1 MCLFQLSS
9 RPPDLDQ
16 LSKQIAKIGRIE
28 KCEGCGCYV
37 DTINEF
43 KAVLDQTP
51 DEPAPARERI
61 AELEA
66 KHRTTHGCIGCD
78 PCYPVAISNTLY
90 AISDGASVENVKPI
104 KFDVSQNEADCGTS
118 CEYEAPQE
126 IAKPTSVEPRP
137 KIAWP
142 IETGDYRL
150 GSDDGCV
157 AIATLASEDLY
168 HHFSD
173 TTCGDCAICGKVF
186 TENIGIEKVVKNI
199 IANRHIRF
207 LILCGQEAKGHLTVG
222 GLKGLH
228 AKGLADSRRIAGA
241 PGKRPW
247 IKTISPAQILYF
259 LRQIEIVDLIG
270 CEEVA
275 AIEKT
280 VAKLAARNPGPL
292 PEAIIAE
299 SVPHYIASK
308 TGRLH
313 LDKAG
318 FFIIHSK
325 PEADWLIVEHYKNS
339 GEPTY
344 VIEGT
349 DPAAICAEIINR
361 GLVSQLDHAAYLG
374 RELERAKL
382 SIKLGFAF
390 TQDRAFGELETKAE
404 WYLSP
409 PRVMPMKQLLL
420 ALIVAAAAGIV
431 IYKMM
436 NRAEPAP
443 AQTAVTSSASTS
455 SGKPVFY
462 LFHDPADQDEGCRR
476 IYSFADRARR
486 ELAGKIEVKRPD
498 VKSEKGVVDKY
509 QVRVLPTIL
518 VVDAGGAVKE
528 RFEGEEKET
537 AARLEDMMT
546 RLKTSLR

>member
-1 MCLFQLSS
+1 MSLVQLSS
-9 RPPDLDQ
+9 KPPDLDQ
-16 LSKQIAKIGRIE
+16 LSKQLAKIGQIG

-37 DTINEF
+37 DTISEF

-51 DEPAPARERI
+51 DAPAPARERI

-66 KHRTTHGCIGCD
+66 KHQPTHGCIGCD

-90 AISDGASVENVKPI
+90 AISDGASVENVRPT
-104 KFDVSQNEADCGTS
+104 KFDVGQNEAGCGTS
-118 CEYEAPQE
+118 CCYEAPQE
-126 IAKPTSVEPRP
+126 VAKPASVAPRQ

-157 AIATLASEDLY
+157 AIATLASEALY

-173 TTCGDCAICGKVF
+173 TTCGDCAICGRVF

-207 LILCGQEAKGHLTVG
+207 LILCGQEAKGHLTG
-222 GLKGLH
+222 ACFKALH
-228 AKGLADSRRIAGA
+228 ANGLADSRRIAGA

-247 IKTISPAQILYF
+247 IKTLSPAQILHF
-259 LRQIEIVDLIG
+259 QRQIEIVDLIG

-275 AIEKT
+275 AIENT
-280 VAKLAARNPGPL
+280 VAELAARNPGPL

-299 SVPHYIASK
+299 GVPRLIASE
-308 TGRLH
+308 TGRLQ

-318 FFIIHSK
+318 FFIIHPK
-325 PEADWLIVEHYKNS
+325 PEADWLIVEHYQNS
-339 GEPTY
+339 GESTC

-361 GLVSQLDHAAYLG
+361 RLVSQLDHAAYLG

-404 WYLSP
+404 W
-409 PRVMPMKQLLL
+409 
-420 ALIVAAAAGIV
+420 
-431 IYKMM
+431 
-436 NRAEPAP
+436 
-443 AQTAVTSSASTS
+443 
-455 SGKPVFY
+455 
-462 LFHDPADQDEGCRR
+462 
-476 IYSFADRARR
+476 
-486 ELAGKIEVKRPD
+486 
-498 VKSEKGVVDKY
+498 
-509 QVRVLPTIL
+509 
-518 VVDAGGAVKE
+518 
-528 RFEGEEKET
+528 
-537 AARLEDMMT
+537 
-546 RLKTSLR
+546 